1 MEVIALAVSVY
12 NPVEENRCPNCGKTG
27 TLTYDYAQGE
37 VVCTYCGYVVSE
49 YAVDRGLETRVFTLE
64 EKRKRLRTGPPISIA
79 VPDKGLSTEMDL
91 PTKSAL
97 GESLSPEVIR
107 ELRRLRRWD
116 KRVKAQPSERNLEQA
131 LITLKKFCDKL
142 NIPTYVRDEAIR
154 IYKSALEKGLVRGRS
169 IVSMVAASLYAACR
183 KLGFPV
189 RLKQIAQVSVV
200 AYDERGETK
209 AFENAKKEVSR
220 CYRLILKEIRLPVK
234 IADPT
239 IYVHSIVERARLPS
253 AAEEIARDVIKRARE
268 AKIIAGKDPLGVA
281 AAAVYIACVMLGER
295 RTQKE
300 IARAAGVTE
309 VTIRNRYKELR
320 EKLKL
325 DLPE

>member
-1 MEVIALAVSVY
+1 MAVRVY
-12 NPVEENRCPNCGKTG
+12 SPVEENRCPNCGREG
-27 TLTYDYAQGE
+27 TLRYDYEQGE
-37 VVCTYCGYVVSE
+37 VVCTFCGYVVSE

-64 EKRKRLRTGPPISIA
+64 ERRERLRTGPPISLA
-79 VPDKGLSTEMDL
+79 VPDKGLSTEMGL
-91 PTKSAL
+91 PTRSAL
-97 GESLSPEVIR
+97 GEVLSPEVVR
-107 ELRRLRRWD
+107 EMRRLRRWD
-116 KRVKAQPSERNLEQA
+116 KRIKSQPSEIRNLEQA
-131 LITLKKFCDKL
+131 LSTLKKFCEKL

-154 IYKSALEKGLVRGRS
+154 IYREALRRGLVRGRS

-200 AYDERGETK
+200 AYDERGETR
-209 AFENAKKEVSR
+209 ALENAKKEVSR
-220 CYRLILKEIRLPVK
+220 CYRLIIKEMGLPVRL
-234 IADPT
+234 ADPT
-239 IYVHSIVERARLPS
+239 IYVHGIVERARLPPK
-253 AAEEIARDVIKRARE
+253 AEEIARDVIKRARE
-268 AKIIAGKDPLGVA
+268 ARIIAGKDPLGVA
-281 AAAVYIACVMLGER
+281 AAAVYVACVMLGER

-300 IARAAGVTE
+300 IAKAAGVTE